1 VRAEGLVGAL
11 SRITPQSVEAVKERA
26 DLVEL
31 ARARTELRQAR
42 DEWVGRCPFHE
53 ERSPSFSVN
62 AGKKVYYCFGCGVKG
77 DVIDFVRQTEAVD
90 YVGAIEWLASRYGL
104 ELAYEQASPADEA
117 RRRRDDRLRTLLDE
131 TARWYQRRLT
141 TGAAGAAARAYLQG
155 RGLSDETIER
165 FGVGLAPTGWDGLS
179 RAAQGRGYSV
189 DELVSAGLSLRAAR
203 TGNVIDHFRGR
214 LMFPI
219 ADTRGRVVAF
229 GGRVLPGDDDKRK
242 YVNSPEGPLFR
253 KGEVLYG
260 LHLARTE
267 IARRDLALVV
277 EGYTDALALAQAGH
291 PNVVASQGTALTER
305 QLRLLRGLSKNV
317 VLLFDADAAGAEAA
331 LRGVRVAEAEGLSVR
346 VAVLPPGLDPAD
358 AAVNQPDA
366 LAAAVE
372 GAPSVLAY
380 RVHSLLARTDYSS
393 AGGRDIAFAELR
405 DMLTE
410 VPASIERAELVQLA
424 SGRLRLPVE
433 LAAELAPRRPSRR
446 APRDTL
452 PSRPPRL
459 DPATSDERRLLALAT
474 RSPDALAAV
483 TRIGADAF
491 ELFEHAAAAR
501 ALIARGARDE
511 PEPADAAAF
520 TELEPELV
528 ARAGREAH
536 EPDAIAD
543 ATRRVELRAVERQM
557 EPLKRKLQADDIPRE
572 EQQELLRLQA
582 LARELSRTS

>member
-1 VRAEGLVGAL
+1 
-11 SRITPQSVEAVKERA
+11 
-26 DLVEL
+26 
-31 ARARTELRQAR
+31 
-42 DEWVGRCPFHE
+42 
-53 ERSPSFSVN
+53 
-62 AGKKVYYCFGCGVKG
+62 VKG

-165 FGVGLAPTGWDGLS
+165 FGLGLAPTGWDGLS

-358 AAVNQPDA
+358 AAIDQPDA

-491 ELFEHAAAAR
+491 ASSEHAAAAR
-501 ALIARGARDE
+501 ALIARAARDE
-511 PEPADAAAF
+511 PETADAAAF
-520 TELEPELV
+520 GELEPELV
-528 ARAGREAH
+528 ARAGREAD

-543 ATRRVELRAVERQM
+543 ATRRVELRAVERLM
-557 EPLKRKLQADDIPRE
+557 EPLKRKLQADDITRE